1 MYLNKKR
8 SSPRHIILRL
18 SKVNDKELKA
28 AMGKKKKESVAYK
41 GNPNRLLADFSAE
54 TLWVSGKQNDIL
66 KLSKKKKKAASQYP
80 IWQNYPS
87 DMTYIQVYTY
97 QNRS

>member
-66 KLSKKKKKAASQYP
+66 KLSKKKKKLP
-80 IWQNYPS
+80 VNIPS
-87 DMTYIQVYTY
+87 GKIILQI
-97 QNRS
+97 